1 MLLAAGAL
9 CGQAF
14 EAVSIRTSPLNTG
27 PIGRPSVFA
36 GGPGSTD
43 LERLKVSIYKVSIY
57 NVKQLIVRAYNLTND
72 IQFFGLD
79 KIPQSDKIPVPWI
92 QVDNFDIIAKVPLGA
107 TKEQVPLMLQN
118 ILSDRFGL
126 KVHFEK
132 KEMPI
137 YNLVV
142 AKAVAK
148 SKESPG
154 PVLSSTVP
162 DPALSS
168 RLIKTASR
176 LSLKAAW

>member
-1 MLLAAGAL
+1 M
-9 CGQAF
+9 
-14 EAVSIRTSPLNTG
+14 
-27 PIGRPSVFA
+27 FA

-43 LERLKVSIYKVSIY
+43 PERLTISLYS
-57 NVKQLIVRAYNLTND
+57 VKQLIVRAYNLTND
-72 IQFFGLD
+72 VQFSGLD
-79 KIPQSDKIPVPWI
+79 KIPQSEKIPVPWI
-92 QVDNFDIIAKVPLGA
+92 QVDNFDIIAKVPPGA

-118 ILSDRFGL
+118 LLAERFGL

-154 PVLSSTVP
+154 LVLSSTVP
-162 DPALSS
+162 IRATVGRRS
-168 RLIKTASR
+168 R
-176 LSLKAAW
+176 